1 MNRLRALA
9 AALPPGMAAVGIG
22 TAVLGAASYV
32 HLAVA
37 GHSLTTADMAGV
49 SVLWTIVMSVG
60 MGLFFP
66 LEQELTRIVAARAA
80 HGHGAAPVLRRAALL
95 TTGLLAA
102 VLGTLALLARPIA
115 DRCFGGDLA
124 MVAALGGAFAG
135 LALTFTTRGILA
147 GLGRFTA
154 YGTQLALDGGARI
167 VLAALCGAAGLHSAM
182 AFSLVLTAA
191 PLLSLVAT
199 LPATLRACRPGPPVA
214 WPDLVRGLGPL
225 VVSTLLAQVMVNAV
239 VMSTQLLAPAEVALV
254 AALLNALVLAR
265 VPLFV
270 FAAVQPTLLSGLAGV
285 DAAGDREGFARM
297 LRRACAVVTGLSVL
311 GGVPAVLVGP
321 WLIRVL
327 FAAPDVLTRPDFLW
341 LSLGTLCYLLAQVLG
356 QALMVRHRHR
366 AQLAAWLVGTAALV
380 AVTLLPGDVATRAT
394 VSFTVGT
401 AVTALVMLGALK
413 RPGDRE
419 PAPGNAGGV
428 PENIGSATRG

>member
-1 MNRLRALA
+1 MNRLSALG

-37 GHSLTTADMAGV
+37 GHSLTTPDMAAV

-80 HGHGAAPVLRRAALL
+80 HGRGATPVLRRAAVL

-102 VLGTLALLARPIA
+102 VLGVLALLAGPVA
-115 DRCFGGDLA
+115 DRFFGGDLA

-154 YGTQLALDGGARI
+154 YGTQLAVDGGARI
-167 VLAALCGAAGLHSAM
+167 VLALLCGAAGLHSAL
-182 AFSLVLTAA
+182 AFALVLTVA
-191 PLLSLVAT
+191 PLLSLVVT

-225 VVSTLLAQVMVNAV
+225 VASTLLAQVMVNAV
-239 VMSTQLLAPAEVALV
+239 VMSAQLLAPTQAALV

-265 VPLFV
+265 IPLFV

-285 DAAGDREGFARM
+285 DATGDREGFARM

-311 GGVPAVLVGP
+311 GGVVAVLAGP

-327 FAAPDVLTRPDFLW
+327 FAAPDVLTRPDFLL
-341 LSLGTLCYLLAQVLG
+341 LSLGTLGYLLAQVLG

-366 AQLAAWLVGTAALV
+366 AQLAGWLVGTAALV
-380 AVTLLPGDVATRAT
+380 AVTLLPGDVATRVTSA
-394 VSFTVGT
+394 FTAGT
-401 AVTALVMLGALK
+401 ATTALVMLWALN
-413 RPGDRE
+413 RPGGGE
-419 PAPGNAGGV
+419 SAPGHAEGIPQDV
-428 PENIGSATRG
+428 ESANR